1 MDELISVM
9 QDLLDEIRTMN
20 YKLDE
25 MRGSGLCSID
35 DLYSKLDEVSS
46 GISALRGMGVYDS
59 ISDICDKLEAVKG
72 SGIYNSLSDVCDKID
87 SLDTT
92 ITLGSNY

>member
-9 QDLLDEIRTMN
+9 QELLDEIRTMN
-20 YKLDE
+20 YKLDD

-35 DLYSKLDEVSS
+35 DLCSKLDEVSS
-46 GISALRGMGVYDS
+46 GISALRGTGLYDS
-59 ISDICDKLEAVKG
+59 ISDICDKLDAVKG
-72 SGIYNSLSDVCDKID
+72 SGIYDSISDVCDKID
-87 SLDTT
+87 GLETT